1 MEWVTLSGRAGCRR
15 TSEVSVCSQRCAA
28 GAREGLQTSASSLHL
43 LGLEALVAFHTF
55 FHFFKED
62 SAIFSYKGKPGSSGS
77 VADSLQRDRPR
88 LHESRQHFPRSKPA
102 LAGTSRLGQAAG
114 AGAPAR
120 PSPPSLLYR
129 EGEQAAPGDDCPAQR
144 TRVSFAGG
152 RGEAEGGAGTPR
164 VVCTMAEKKRRAPP
178 AAGAASSSSLPAED
192 CPAQLSPAVS
202 PWLPP

>member
-1 MEWVTLSGRAGCRR
+1 MSQDKRSLGVFPKMCRWRSRGTADICLLAALAWSGSSG
-15 TSEVSVCSQRCAA
+15 SVS
-28 GAREGLQTSASSLHL
+28 H
-43 LGLEALVAFHTF
+43 F
-55 FHFFKED
+55 FPFFKED

-152 RGEAEGGAGTPR
+152 RGEAEGGAGTPC